1 MEPKMG
7 SHADDEPGLMP
18 VVRIRA
24 LPQPDSVDIPSALA
38 AVTRDLATLLDEH
51 PSGSWATWETIRP
64 GRYAEGSET
73 PELQPRDTH
82 PPLVIVTAF
91 EGREPELVER
101 MLKTVAE
108 TLVREFGL
116 GEGNVFVTYEEA
128 RSGRVY
134 SGGRIL
140 RR

>member
-1 MEPKMG
+1 
-7 SHADDEPGLMP
+7 MP

-24 LPQPDSVDIPSALA
+24 LPQPDSVDVPAVLS
-38 AVTRDLATLLDEH
+38 AVTRELASLLEEH

-64 GRYAEGSET
+64 GRYAEGSEV
-73 PELQPRDTH
+73 PELQPRETH
-82 PPLVIVTAF
+82 PPLVTVTAF
-91 EGREPELVER
+91 EGRDPELVER
-101 MLKTVAE
+101 MLTTVAE
-108 TLVREFGL
+108 ALVRELGL
-116 GEGNVFVTYEEA
+116 SEGNVFATYDEV

>member
-1 MEPKMG
+1 V
-7 SHADDEPGLMP
+7 P
-18 VVRIRA
+18 VVRVRA
-24 LPQPDSVDIPSALA
+24 LPQPDSVDVQAALT
-38 AVTRDLATLLDEH
+38 AVTRDLAALLEEH

-64 GRYAEGSET
+64 GRYAEGSEL

-82 PPLVIVTAF
+82 PPLVNVTAL

-101 MLKTVAE
+101 MLVVVAE
-108 TLVREFGL
+108 TLVRELGL
-116 GEGNVFVTYEEA
+116 GAGNVFATYDEV

-140 RR
+140 RS